1 MHAIEATLD
10 HGKLLLSEPLPANV
24 NSARVIILVEDAPSL
39 AMPAQV
45 LTPQAVSAEQEF
57 DALSLAGFVD
67 RATDE
72 NVNWE
77 RYFGL
82 KS

>member
-10 HGKLLLSEPLPANV
+10 HGKLLLSEPLPAGV
-24 NSARVIILVEDAPSL
+24 KSARVIILVEDAPSL

-57 DALSLAGFVD
+57 EALSLAGFYDNDSDQNVD
-67 RATDE
+67 
-72 NVNWE
+72 WE
-77 RYFGL
+77 QYFGL
-82 KS
+82 K